1 MWRKIR
7 PGCDFIFT
15 LLGNCSMRMRLLQ
28 ELPNE
33 AESAPESYHG
43 TFN

>member
-1 MWRKIR
+1 MR
-7 PGCDFIFT
+7 PGFDFIFI
-15 LLGNCSMRMRLLQ
+15 LLGNCCISMRLLQ